1 MIAIDIDP
9 ITIPTVTDAQLAR
22 VHAELEEIT
31 SAKLFGENASERAR
45 RLWSEDKK
53 GQGT

>member
-9 ITIPTVTDAQLAR
+9 R
-22 VHAELEEIT
+22 
-31 SAKLFGENASERAR
+31 LFGENASERAR